1 MHAVVVHVT
10 IPAGRTAEAERM
22 LRDQVVPN
30 SLQATG
36 FLDGYW
42 LRSDDGT
49 EGISIEIFDS
59 RDAATAFAAAAP
71 DMPTDSPVTIDS
83 VAVHEVIAST

>member
-10 IPAGRTAEAERM
+10 IKPGRAEEAERM

-30 SLQATG
+30 SLQAAG

-59 RDAATAFAAAAP
+59 RDAAAAFAAAAP
-71 DMPTDSPVTIDS
+71 DVPADSAVSIDS